1 MITDRPRY
9 IVEQVNT
16 GIIMNRDLEVLEP
29 NFGGQLSGPGLLR
42 FQLSPQANPL
52 YNWGKNRQ
60 WVHVEMEFDGVR
72 RIVLSTIVKSA
83 VPNAEGKLDVE
94 CNGFAA
100 YPKGKPW
107 LEDYNDIAVD
117 PFFIVAKVWAHVQS
131 FSNAQLGVE
140 VYPQSSGTQMLPGF
154 GFDGTT
160 LVFDFFAIFIR
171 AVDLADC
178 GDQIN
183 GLARD
188 IPFDYFEES
197 GWNEDKTE
205 IWKKIH
211 LAYPKGGFKQDHLA
225 FVMGENV
232 MSAELADEKD
242 IEPATDII
250 VRGWQPGK
258 VYSSRLSNAGND
270 QLRETIME
278 EDAKINSS
286 ERAAAW
292 AKKKLQRRNVPKHW
306 KKILIDPNH
315 PNAMWGTFKEGD
327 TIFVRGEHPWYGDI
341 GLWHRITSWAYDVKS
356 GLIELQ
362 LKAEGAFNYDPIDY
376 DPDYEEVRPPNK
388 LHNGFFGSNL
398 AYWNRI
404 AGSWIRTNQGGF
416 DSPGCV
422 RIDLD
427 DGYAAL
433 RSERIY
439 APPGEINN
447 VSAYVRWQG
456 VSSTPGAG
464 FVLRVVF
471 FNNGVLTTQ
480 LDVDWYNNPTGIH
493 AWQRLEGDFT
503 MPEGSN
509 EFAVQLTATSNVT
522 DGVAF
527 WDDVIVPA
535 PVPEGEA

>member
-1 MITDRPRY
+1 MITDRPRF

-16 GIIMNRDLEVLEP
+16 GIIMNRDLEVVDP
-29 NFGGQLSGPGLLR
+29 TFGGQLSGPGLLR
-42 FQLSPQANPL
+42 FSLMANANPL
-52 YNWGKNRQ
+52 YNWSKNRQ

-83 VPNAEGKLDVE
+83 VPNAEGRMEIE
-94 CNGFAA
+94 CYGFAG
-100 YPKGKPW
+100 YPKNKPW

-131 FSNAQLGVE
+131 FPNAQLGVT

-154 GFDGTT
+154 GFDGST

-171 AVDLADC
+171 AVDFSDC

-211 LAYPKGGFKQDHLA
+211 LAYPAGGLRQDHLS
-225 FVMGENV
+225 FVQNENV
-232 MSAELADEKD
+232 MQAELADEKD

-250 VRGWQPGK
+250 IRGWQPGK
-258 VYSSRLSNAGND
+258 VYSSRLSNAEPD
-270 QLRETIME
+270 RLRETVME
-278 EDAKINSS
+278 EDAKINST
-286 ERAAAW
+286 ERALAW
-292 AKKKLQRRNVPKHW
+292 GKKKLQRRNVPKHW
-306 KKILIDPNH
+306 KKIVVDPNH
-315 PNAMWGTFKEGD
+315 PNAPFGKFKEGD
-327 TIFVRGEHPWYGDI
+327 TIFVRAEHPWYGEI
-341 GLWHRITSWAYDVKS
+341 ALWHRIVSWAYDMKS
-356 GLIELQ
+356 GLLELQ

-376 DPDYEEVRPPNK
+376 DPDYEESKPPNK
-388 LHNGFFGSNL
+388 LRNGYFERNMG
-398 AYWNRI
+398 YWSRV
-404 AGSWIRTNQGGF
+404 AGAWIRVGQGGF
-416 DSPGCV
+416 DSSGCV

-433 RSERIY
+433 RSERIS
-439 APPGEINN
+439 AAPGEINTA
-447 VSAYVRWQG
+447 SAYVRWQN
-456 VSSTPGAG
+456 VVSTPGKG
-464 FVLRVVF
+464 FILRILF
-471 FNNGVLTTQ
+471 YNNGVLTSQ
-480 LDVDWYNNPTGIH
+480 LDLDWYDNPTGLQ

-503 MPEGSN
+503 MPEDSN

-522 DGVAF
+522 GGTAF
-527 WDDVIVPA
+527 WDEIVVPA
-535 PVPEGEA
+535 PIPEEP